1 MQWESFKSKTPK
13 IIDLPNRLTEMTLEL
28 KKIENENKKIKMKT

>member
-28 KKIENENKKIKMKT
+28 KKLKMKIKK